1 MMVTAVTLIFTFTL
15 SNGSNRQETRVQSGQ
30 ERKEV
35 EKPIRTVTEKAQQ
48 RNFQAAQHTPHQMR
62 KTPVYLAKEQQS
74 RILEDKDIK
83 PRDPD
88 VRSRDQDSTLH
99 RLRDHALK
107 VNMEEKVL
115 NLEKLADEN
124 GDTLQLDKHGVVLAV
139 QVHNRSEYFA
149 HFVASLKFVKNIEQ
163 VLLVVSHDYYSP
175 EIESLV
181 ASITVCKVIQ
191 IFYPHSM
198 QLYPDKFPGQ
208 DPNDCARDT
217 SREIAKRSGC
227 NNADHPDQ
235 YGHYREA
242 KFTMTK
248 HHWWWKAHHIFDH
261 MRLTHNF
268 QGYVVFLEEDH
279 YLAPDFVYMV
289 NKMAESKP
297 KICPKCDFIG
307 LGVYDK
313 PLFQEGTA
321 KAVRVFSWMSGKHN
335 MGFAMDRDTW
345 NIIKG
350 CNKVF
355 FQHHSVT

>member
-1 MMVTAVTLIFTFTL
+1 VLVAIMMVTAVTLIFTFTL

-181 ASITVCKVIQ
+181 ASITVCKVSLNCDYKVSMVYVARSNQ
-191 IFYPHSM
+191 ICTLSSHTHFGGCQTGDVIKFQPPRLCSYFTFFIINVQCNVPT
-198 QLYPDKFPGQ
+198 LYRYSTMHFP
-208 DPNDCARDT
+208 T
-217 SREIAKRSGC
+217 V
-227 NNADHPDQ
+227 
-235 YGHYREA
+235 
-242 KFTMTK
+242 
-248 HHWWWKAHHIFDH
+248 
-261 MRLTHNF
+261 L
-268 QGYVVFLEEDH
+268 
-279 YLAPDFVYMV
+279 
-289 NKMAESKP
+289 
-297 KICPKCDFIG
+297 
-307 LGVYDK
+307 
-313 PLFQEGTA
+313 
-321 KAVRVFSWMSGKHN
+321 
-335 MGFAMDRDTW
+335 
-345 NIIKG
+345 
-350 CNKVF
+350 
-355 FQHHSVT
+355 